1 MASGGGI
8 VGNTEILDIDWPED
22 LGLCSPTTFDVRI
35 MGTRQ
40 SASLKLYINGVLTD
54 ELNIN
59 NGSSPSF
66 DYENIDLLSVGKDIT
81 VEIQG
86 FDNNGVAI
94 EGSRLTMIY
103 SISMPA
109 TLAESVYCIFRALQ
123 DILENGG
130 YDTSEAAGL
139 FSLIYILEEEI

>member
-54 ELNIN
+54 ELNIDKE
-59 NGSSPSF
+59 SSSF

-130 YDTSEAAGL
+130 YDTSKAAGL
-139 FSLIYILEEEI
+139 FSLINILEEI

>member
-35 MGTRQ
+35 MGTQQ

-59 NGSSPSF
+59 KESSSF

-86 FDNNGVAI
+86 FDNNGVAV
-94 EGSRLTMIY
+94 EGSRLTMTY
-103 SISMPA
+103 SISTP

-130 YDTSEAAGL
+130 YDTSEADGL
-139 FSLIYILEEEI
+139 SSLINILEEI

>member
-1 MASGGGI
+1 MASEGGMT
-8 VGNTEILDIDWPED
+8 GNTEILEIDWPED
-22 LGLCSPTTFDVRI
+22 LELCSPTTFDVRI
-35 MGTRQ
+35 IGARQ

-59 NGSSPSF
+59 NESSFSF

-94 EGSRLTMIY
+94 EDSHLTMTY
-103 SISMPA
+103 SISTP

-123 DILENGG
+123 DILEHGG
-130 YDTSEAAGL
+130 YDTSEATGL
-139 FSLIYILEEEI
+139 FSLIRILEAAF

>member
-8 VGNTEILDIDWPED
+8 LGNDEILDINWPED
-22 LGLCSPTTFDVRI
+22 LGLYSPTTFNVRI

-40 SASLKLYINGVLTD
+40 SSSFKLYINGILID
-54 ELNIN
+54 ETEAK
-59 NGSSPSF
+59 GQSSFGF

-94 EGSRLTMIY
+94 EGSRLTMTY
-103 SISMPA
+103 FISTP

-123 DILENGG
+123 NILKNGG
-130 YDTSEAAGL
+130 YDTSKADGL
-139 FSLIYILEEEI
+139 SSLINILEEI